1 MSSKSKNKSD
11 KNFMLRL
18 ANLIVD
24 KRNLIFFLYIML
36 VIFSAFSQGWV
47 KVEDDLTAYLPPDS
61 VTRKGLD
68 VMTEQFVTFGTDQVM
83 VDSITYNEAKR
94 LADEIAAMDG
104 VQSVVFD
111 DTADHYCQLAALY
124 SVTYDYDESD
134 GRCLEAHEAV
144 LDALSAY
151 DLYYTSSFENTTEEI
166 ITSEMNKIVVYVAVV
181 VVLVLILTSQT
192 YAEVPVLLL
201 TFVSAA
207 IVNMGT
213 NFLLGTISFV
223 SNSVTIVLQLA
234 LSVDYAVIFC
244 NRYKEEHQALPVRDA
259 VVVALSKAIPEICA
273 SSLTTIGGLAAM
285 MFMQFKIGPDMGV
298 CLIKAILLSLLSV
311 FLLMPGLLVLFGKW
325 MDKTVH
331 KNFVPKIPFV
341 GRFDYKTRFAIPPLF
356 VLLIIAGYF
365 FSAKCP
371 YVYGYGSL
379 TTPQLNDTQIAAQKI
394 EDTFGS
400 DNMVALV
407 VPAGSYA
414 KESRL
419 LAELEGYDEVSSSL
433 GLSNTEAM
441 NGYMLTDKLTPRQ
454 FSELIDM
461 DYELAELVYTAYAAD
476 KEDYGKIVGGISS
489 YGVPLMDMFFFVYEE
504 VQEGYVTLDDD
515 LMETLEDAY
524 SQMSNGKKQLQGEN
538 YSRALIYLTLP
549 TSGNETYAF
558 LDTIEK
564 TARKYYPEGDVYV
577 VGDSS
582 SEYDFQKTFSTD
594 NIIISIVSIIIVLAV
609 LLFTFNSVGMPLLL
623 ILVIQ
628 GCIWINFSIPYLQ
641 NQGVFFMSYLV
652 VSSVQM
658 GANIDYAIVI
668 SSRYMELK
676 DKMAKEDAIIETLN
690 FAFPTI
696 ITSGSMMALASVLIG
711 NLTSEAAIAGIGQSL
726 GRGTIISILIV
737 MFVLPQLLLLGEK
750 LIDRTSFAISTPLK
764 RGSWK
769 GTTRIDGFV
778 SGEISGK
785 IYGVVNVVVD
795 GDVNVNLIYGNAIN
809 DESARQATGYL
820 EEKNTD
826 TEMKEENG
834 TDAANTDAANTDAA
848 KGKDLNT
855 ANTDAPN
862 E

>member
-1 MSSKSKNKSD
+1 MSSNAKNKPD

-24 KRNLIFFLYIML
+24 KRNLIFFLYILL
-36 VIFSAFSQGWV
+36 VIFSAFSNSWV
-47 KVEDDLTAYLPPDS
+47 NVENDLTAYLPPAS
-61 VTRKGLD
+61 ETRQGLD
-68 VMTEQFVTFGTDQVM
+68 VMAEEFVTFGTDQIM
-83 VDSITYNEAKR
+83 VDSITYEEATK
-94 LADEIAAMDG
+94 LGESIAAMDG
-104 VQSVVFD
+104 VQSVAFD
-111 DTADHYCQLAALY
+111 DTTDHYAQSAALY

-134 GRCLEAHEAV
+134 ERCMEAHEAV
-144 LDALSAY
+144 LAALSAY
-151 DLYYTSSFENTTEEI
+151 DVYYTSSFENTSEEI
-166 ITSEMNKIVVYVAVV
+166 ITMEMSKIVVYVAIV

-244 NRYKEEHQALPVRDA
+244 NRYKEEHQTLPVRDA

-285 MFMQFKIGPDMGV
+285 MFMQFKIGPDMGL

-325 MDKTVH
+325 MDKTAH

-341 GRFDYKTRFAIPPLF
+341 GKFDYKTRFVIPPIF
-356 VLLIIAGYF
+356 VLLIIVGYF

-371 YVYGYGSL
+371 YVYGYSSL

-394 EDTFGS
+394 EDTFSS

-407 VPAGSYA
+407 VPAGNYG
-414 KESRL
+414 KECRL
-419 LAELEGYDEVSSSL
+419 LAELSCYEEVSSTV

-441 NGYMLTDKLTPRQ
+441 SGYMLTDKLTPRQ

-461 DYELAELVYTAYAAD
+461 DYELAELLYTAYAANQ
-476 KEDYGKIVGGISS
+476 ENYGKIVGGISS
-489 YGVPLMDMFFFVYEE
+489 YSVPLMDMFFFVYEE
-504 VQEGYVTLDDD
+504 VQEGYVTLEDD
-515 LMETLEDAY
+515 LMDTLEDAY
-524 SQMSNGKKQLQGEN
+524 TQMSNGKKQLQGEH

-549 TSGNETYAF
+549 VGGDETYAF
-558 LDTIEK
+558 LDTIEDV
-564 TARKYYPEGDVYV
+564 ARKYYPEGEIYV

-594 NIIISIVSIIIVLAV
+594 NVIISVVSIIIVLAV

-641 NQGVFFMSYLV
+641 SQGVFFMSYLV

-676 DKMAKEDAIIETLN
+676 DKMAKRDAIVETLN

-726 GRGTIISILIV
+726 GRGTIISIIIV

-764 RGSWK
+764 RSVVK

-778 SGEISGK
+778 SGEISGRV
-785 IYGVVNVVVD
+785 YGMVNAVVD
-795 GDVNVNLIYGNAIN
+795 GDVNVNLIYGKALNENAGEMTSGKMIEDN
-809 DESARQATGYL
+809 TYATESGACASD
-820 EEKNTD
+820 NTLTSD
-826 TEMKEENG
+826 GTLASDVGKEDSQN
-834 TDAANTDAANTDAA
+834 A
-848 KGKDLNT
+848 
-855 ANTDAPN
+855 
-862 E
+862 